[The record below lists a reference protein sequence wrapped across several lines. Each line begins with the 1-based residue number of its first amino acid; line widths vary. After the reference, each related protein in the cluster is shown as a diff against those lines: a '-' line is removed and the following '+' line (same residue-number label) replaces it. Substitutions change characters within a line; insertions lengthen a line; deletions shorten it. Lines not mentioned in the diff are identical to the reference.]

1 MINRYAQGAIIIKL
15 LAAILQCGQEVVIL
29 QFMATHLCIDCGNT
43 RVKAAIVDGGR
54 IVSRAAGTVDDW
66 QAVAALAA
74 GCRAH
79 AALLVSTT
87 DADAALADALAAALP
102 CALERLTAA
111 RPLPLR
117 VAYRTPHT
125 LGPDRLATAVG
136 AWGEYPGCNLLVV
149 DAGTAITIDLVLADG
164 TLAGGS
170 ISPGVAMRLRAMHD
184 HTSRLP
190 LVDAE
195 GDVPLVG
202 YDTATA
208 LRCGAVLGAA
218 AELDAQAVRLK
229 STLGQ
234 LKVFIT
240 GGDAPLLLPHLL
252 TQGVAHDP
260 DLLFK
265 GADVILENREPRTE
279 PNGLPK
285 PLLKEGLTESPI
297 SPHRTP

>member
-1 MINRYAQGAIIIKL
+1 MINL
-15 LAAILQCGQEVVIL
+15 LAAILQCGQELVIL

-43 RVKAAIVDGGR
+43 RVKAAIVDGGH
-54 IVSRAAGTVDDW
+54 IVSRAAGTADDW
-66 QAVAALAA
+66 QAVTALAT
-74 GCRAH
+74 GWRVD

-87 DADAALADALAAALP
+87 DADAALADAVAAVLP
-102 CALERLTAA
+102 CELERLTAA

-136 AWGEYPGCNLLVV
+136 AWAEYPGCNLLVA
-149 DAGTAITIDLVLADG
+149 DAGTAITIDLLLADG

-170 ISPGVAMRLRAMHD
+170 ISPGVAMRLRAMHE

-190 LVDAE
+190 LVEAGGE
-195 GDVPLVG
+195 VPLVG
-202 YDTATA
+202 YDTTTA

-218 AELDAQAVRLK
+218 AEIDAQTARLK

-234 LKVFIT
+234 LKLFVT
-240 GGDAPLLLPHLL
+240 GGDAQLLLPHLL
-252 TQGVAHDP
+252 TQGVTHDP

-265 GADVILENREPRTE
+265 GANVILENREPHCE
-279 PNGLPK
+279 MVACN
-285 PLLKEGLTESPI
+285 S
-297 SPHRTP
+297 